1 MHRSGL
7 AEEFHKRGNKVIV
20 SGRRRANLGEV
31 VAANLDMTAIE
42 LDITDPGSVNAV
54 ASRLIA
60 DHPHLNVLINNAGM
74 LADRASGPIDDKLL
88 VDTISTNLIGSI
100 RMTSALIEH
109 LKGSDDAVI
118 AYTNSILGFVPM
130 AVTAV

>member
-7 AEEFHKRGNKVIV
+7 AEESHKRGNKVIV

-31 VAANLDMTAIE
+31 VAANLDMTAIK

>member
-31 VAANLDMTAIE
+31 VAANLDMTAIK